1 VKVGKKM
8 IETLGS
14 VAVIG
19 GGIAGIQASL
29 DLADQGFLVY
39 LIENNPSIGGR
50 MVQLDKTFPTLD
62 CAMCILGPKLVDVQR
77 HPNINLLS
85 YCEPLSLS
93 GSAGNFTLK
102 YLKKARYVDEI
113 KCTGCGVCEE
123 KCPYWVYDD
132 FNAGLTRKDKKGRDK
147 PGRKTIS
154 IPFPQAVPK
163 VAYIHAEAC
172 RYIQKGKCGVC
183 QKNCGPEAI
192 DYDQK
197 DEEQEIRIGA
207 VIVATGFDP
216 FAAEEISSL
225 HFGEFPNVVTTLQF
239 ERLLNASGPTEGEVI
254 RPSDQKH
261 PKKIAFLQCVGSRN
275 PVINKDY
282 CSAACCMY
290 AVKEAIMAK
299 EHDLTVEAYVFYM
312 DIRAF
317 GKGFE
322 EFYQRAINEFNI
334 HFIKSRVSEIRENP
348 ENHNLIVK
356 YEDFMG
362 TPAVTSEE
370 MDMVVLSTG
379 LDPSSH
385 TDFLTNCLSLTL
397 DQYGFV
403 TTDPVRPLE
412 TNQPGVFVCGVAS
425 GPKDIPDTVAQASGA
440 AAKASILLKT
450 ARGTQIEEVKLPRPI
465 KIDPSDDPRIG
476 VLICHCGHNIA
487 SVIDCKGV
495 ADYAKTFPNVVFSTD
510 QLYACAADTQDVIK
524 EAIKEHKLNRVI
536 VASCTPRTH
545 EPLFRSTLQEAGLNE
560 FLFELVNLREHVS
573 WVHPHE
579 QDKANEKAKDLIR
592 GAIARTCRLEPL
604 LKEKIPII
612 QKALVIGGG
621 CAGMTSALD
630 LSKAGYPVYL
640 IEKEDQLGGE
650 LLKIP
655 ELHNGLKGKE
665 IVMELEKEIIY
676 DPNIT
681 VFTGT
686 HLEDLSGSVG
696 NFKGT
701 VNGQQIEFGGVV
713 LATGAEPFVPT
724 GYYDYGSNPSIIT
737 QREFEEQFDDLDP
750 QTVVMIQCVG
760 SREKEPPRTYCSRI
774 CCTSAIKNSIRIKER
789 NPNANVFIL
798 YKDIRTYGDL
808 EELYLKTRQLGTI
821 FIRYT
826 DERMPNVQS
835 DGIIEVF
842 DEMLGRT
849 LKINPD
855 LIVLSVPLVP
865 KPNESLSQ
873 MFKVP
878 RGADNFFLEAHIK
891 LRPIDFATDGI
902 FLAGTC
908 HYPKFTSESIFQG
921 SGAAVRVMALL
932 APGYILS
939 EGAIAKVDQLI
950 CRGCGRCEEICPYK
964 AIELEEKTIELE
976 TEKIQTVKAFVNPA
990 VCKGCGNCVVTC
1002 PVSAISIKH
1011 FPDKTIETQVE
1022 SILLKTEQLDVEQP
1036 SLEVP

>member
-1 VKVGKKM
+1 M
-8 IETLGS
+8 IQTLGS

-39 LIENNPSIGGR
+39 LIESNPSIGGR

-93 GSAGNFTLK
+93 GSAGNFSLK

-132 FNAGLTRKDKKGRDK
+132 FNAGLTRKDKKGRER

-172 RYIQKGKCGVC
+172 RYIQDGKCGVC

-192 DYDQK
+192 DYNQK
-197 DEEQEIRIGA
+197 DKEQEIKIGA
-207 VIVATGFDP
+207 VIVTTGFDP

-225 HFGEFPNVVTTLQF
+225 HFREFPNVVTTLQF

-275 PVINKDY
+275 PAINKDY

-290 AVKEAIMAK
+290 AIKEAIMVK
-299 EHDLTVEAYVFYM
+299 EHDPTVEAYVFYM

-322 EFYQRAINEFNI
+322 EFYQRAIKEFDI
-334 HFIKSRVSEIRENP
+334 HFIKSRISELRENP
-348 ENHNLIVK
+348 ENHNLIIK
-356 YEDFMG
+356 YEDFKG
-362 TPAVTSEE
+362 TPTVTPEE

-379 LDPSSH
+379 IDPSSH
-385 TDFLTNCLSLTL
+385 KDFLTNCLNLSL

-403 TTDPVRPLE
+403 KTDPIKPLE
-412 TNQPGVFVCGVAS
+412 TNQPGVFVCGVAA

-440 AAKASILLKT
+440 AAKASILLKNV
-450 ARGTQIEEVKLPRPI
+450 RGTQIEEIKLPQEI
-465 KIDPSDDPRIG
+465 KVDPSDDPRIG
-476 VLICHCGHNIA
+476 ILICHCGHNIA

-495 ADYAKTFPNVVFSTD
+495 AEYAKTFPNVVFSTD

-579 QDKANEKAKDLIR
+579 QEKANLKAKDLIR

-604 LKEKIPII
+604 LKERIPII

-630 LSKAGYPVYL
+630 IARAGYPVYL

-655 ELHNGLKGKE
+655 ELHNGLKGRE
-665 IVMELEKEIIY
+665 IVQELEKQIRSQK
-676 DPNIT
+676 NIT
-681 VFTGT
+681 VFTSSQ
-686 HLEDLSGSVG
+686 LEDLSGSVG

-713 LATGAEPFVPT
+713 LATGAEPFIPT
-724 GYYDYGSNPSIIT
+724 GYYDYGLNPNIIT
-737 QREFEEQFDDLDP
+737 QREFDERFEELDP
-750 QTVVMIQCVG
+750 HTVLMIQCVG
-760 SREKEPPRTYCSRI
+760 SRENEPPRTYCSRI
-774 CCTSAIKNSIRIKER
+774 CCTSAIKNSILIKER

-808 EELYLKTRQLGTI
+808 EELYLKSRQLGTI
-821 FIRYT
+821 YIRYT
-826 DERMPNVQS
+826 DDQKPNILP
-835 DGIIEVF
+835 DGIVEIF
-842 DEMLGRT
+842 DEMLDGT
-849 LKINPD
+849 LRIRPD
-855 LIVLSVPLVP
+855 LIILSVPLVP

-878 RGADNFFLEAHIK
+878 RGADNFFLEAHVK

-902 FLAGTC
+902 FLAGTG

-932 APGYILS
+932 APGYLLS
-939 EGAIAKVDQLI
+939 EGAIAKVDQSV

-976 TEKIQTVKAFVNPA
+976 TVTIQTIKAFVNPA
-990 VCKGCGNCVVTC
+990 VCKGCGSCVVTC
-1002 PVSAISIKH
+1002 PVSAITIKH
-1011 FPDKTIETQVE
+1011 FPNKTIETQVE
-1022 SILLKTEQLDVEQP
+1022 SILLKAEQLDTDQP
-1036 SLEVP
+1036 TIEVP

>member
-1 VKVGKKM
+1 
-8 IETLGS
+8 
-14 VAVIG
+14 
-19 GGIAGIQASL
+19 
-29 DLADQGFLVY
+29 
-39 LIENNPSIGGR
+39 
-50 MVQLDKTFPTLD
+50 
-62 CAMCILGPKLVDVQR
+62 
-77 HPNINLLS
+77 
-85 YCEPLSLS
+85 
-93 GSAGNFTLK
+93 
-102 YLKKARYVDEI
+102 
-113 KCTGCGVCEE
+113 
-123 KCPYWVYDD
+123 
-132 FNAGLTRKDKKGRDK
+132 
-147 PGRKTIS
+147 
-154 IPFPQAVPK
+154 
-163 VAYIHAEAC
+163 
-172 RYIQKGKCGVC
+172 
-183 QKNCGPEAI
+183 
-192 DYDQK
+192 
-197 DEEQEIRIGA
+197 
-207 VIVATGFDP
+207 
-216 FAAEEISSL
+216 
-225 HFGEFPNVVTTLQF
+225 
-239 ERLLNASGPTEGEVI
+239 
-254 RPSDQKH
+254 
-261 PKKIAFLQCVGSRN
+261 
-275 PVINKDY
+275 
-282 CSAACCMY
+282 
-290 AVKEAIMAK
+290 MAK
-299 EHDLTVEAYVFYM
+299 EHDPNVEAYVFYM

-322 EFYQRAINEFNI
+322 EFYQRAINDFNI

-356 YEDFMG
+356 FEDFMG

-385 TDFLTNCLSLTL
+385 TDFLTNCLNLTL

-403 TTDPVRPLE
+403 ITDPMRPLE

-440 AAKASILLKT
+440 AAKASILLKNV
-450 ARGTQIEEVKLPRPI
+450 RGTQIEEVKLPRPL
-465 KIDPSDDPRIG
+465 KVDPSDDPRIG

-487 SVIDCKGV
+487 SVIDCKGI
-495 ADYAKTFPNVVFSTD
+495 AEYAKTFNNVVFSTD

-536 VASCTPRTH
+536 VAACTPRTH

-560 FLFELVNLREHVS
+560 FLFELVSFREHIS
-573 WVHPHE
+573 WVHQQE

-604 LKEKIPII
+604 LKEKIPLI

-640 IEKEDQLGGE
+640 IEKEDHLGGE

-665 IVMELEKEIIY
+665 IIEELNKEIAN
-676 DPNIT
+676 DSNIT

-686 HLEDLSGSVG
+686 QLEDLSGSVG

-701 VNGQQIEFGGVV
+701 VKEQQIEFGGVI
-713 LATGAEPFVPT
+713 LATGAEPFVPA
-724 GYYDYGSNPSIIT
+724 GYYNYGSNPKIIT
-737 QREFEEQFDDLDP
+737 QREYEERFDELNP

-760 SREKEPPRTYCSRI
+760 SRENEPPRTYCSRI
-774 CCTSAIKNSIRIKER
+774 CCTGAIKNSIRIKER

-821 FIRYT
+821 FVRYN
-826 DERMPNVQS
+826 DERTPNVHI
-835 DGIIEVF
+835 DGIVEVF
-842 DEMLGRT
+842 DEMLGGT
-849 LKINPD
+849 LRINPD
-855 LIVLSVPLVP
+855 LIILSVPLVP
-865 KPNESLSQ
+865 KPNEKLSQ

-878 RGADNFFLEAHIK
+878 RGADEFFLEAHVK

-908 HYPKFTSESIFQG
+908 HYPKFTAESIFQG

-939 EGAIAKVDQLI
+939 EGAIAEVDQSI

-964 AIELEEKTIELE
+964 AIELEEKTIKLE
-976 TEKIQTVKAFVNPA
+976 IEAIQTIKASVNPA
-990 VCKGCGNCVVTC
+990 VCKGCGSCVVTC
-1002 PVSAISIKH
+1002 PVSAITIKH

-1022 SILLKTEQLDVEQP
+1022 SILFKTEQLDVERT
-1036 SLEVP
+1036 SMEVP

>member
-1 VKVGKKM
+1 M
-8 IETLGS
+8 IEKIGS

-29 DLADQGFLVY
+29 DLANQGFLVH
-39 LIENNPSIGGR
+39 LIERNPSIGGR

-77 HPNINLLS
+77 HPNIKLLT
-85 YCEPLSLS
+85 YCEPSSLS
-93 GSAGNFTLK
+93 GSIGNFSLK
-102 YLKKARYVDEI
+102 YIKKARYVDAL

-123 KCPYWVYDD
+123 KCPYWIHDD
-132 FNAGLTRKDKKGRDK
+132 FNAGLTRKDKRGRDK
-147 PGRKTIS
+147 PARKIIS

-163 VAYIHAEAC
+163 LAYIQAETC
-172 RYIQKGKCGVC
+172 RYIQKGKCGIC
-183 QKNCGPEAI
+183 QKNCDPGAI
-192 DYDQK
+192 DYNQK
-197 DEEQEIRIGA
+197 DEEIEIQIGA

-216 FAAEEISSL
+216 FSAEKISSL
-225 HFGEFPNVVTTLQF
+225 HFREFPNVVTTLQF

-254 RPSDQKH
+254 RPSDQRN

-275 PVINKDY
+275 PSIDRNY
-282 CSAACCMY
+282 CSAACCMF
-290 AVKEAIMAK
+290 AIKEAIMAK
-299 EHDLTVEAYVFYM
+299 EHDPSVEVYVFYI

-322 EFYQRAINEFNI
+322 EFYQRAIKEFKIN
-334 HFIKSRVSEIRENP
+334 FIKSRVSEIRENP
-348 ENHNLIVK
+348 KNNNLILK
-356 YEDFMG
+356 YEDFEG
-362 TPAVTSEE
+362 IQSVTSKE
-370 MDMVVLSTG
+370 MDMVILSTG

-385 TDFLTNCLSLTL
+385 RDFLENCLNLNL

-403 TTDPVRPLE
+403 ITDPLKPLE
-412 TNQPGVFVCGVAS
+412 TNRPGVYVCGVSS

-440 AAKASILLKT
+440 AAKAAILLKDV
-450 ARGTQIEEVKLPRPI
+450 RNTQIEEIKLPRPI
-465 KIDPSDDPRIG
+465 KVNLTDESRIG

-487 SVIDCKGV
+487 SVIDCKEV
-495 ADYAKTFPNVVFSTD
+495 AEYAKTFPNVVYASD
-510 QLYACAADTQDVIK
+510 PMYACAADTQEVLK
-524 EAIKEHKLNRVI
+524 EAIKEHKLNRII

-545 EPLFRSTLQEAGLNE
+545 EPLFRSTLKEVGLNE
-560 FLFELVNLREHVS
+560 FLFDLVNLREHVS

-579 QDKANEKAKDLIR
+579 REDANEKAKDLVR

-604 LKEKIPII
+604 LKEKIPLI

-630 LSKAGYPVYL
+630 ISKAGYPVYL

-655 ELHNGLKGKE
+655 VLHNGMKGIE
-665 IVMELEKEIIY
+665 IVEELKKKVLN

-681 VFTGT
+681 LFTGAE
-686 HLEDLSGSVG
+686 LADLSGSVG

-701 VNGQQIEFGGVV
+701 VNGQKIEFGGVI
-713 LATGAEPFVPT
+713 LATGAESFIPS
-724 GYYDYGSNPSIIT
+724 GYYNYGKKSNIIT
-737 QREFEEQFDDLDP
+737 QKELEEHFDELDP
-750 QTVVMIQCVG
+750 KTVVMIQCVG
-760 SREKEPPRTYCSRI
+760 SRESEPPRTYCSRI
-774 CCTSAIKNSIRIKER
+774 CCTGAIKNSIRLKER
-789 NPNANVFIL
+789 NPDVNVFIL

-808 EELYLKTRQLGTI
+808 EDYYLKTRQLGTI

-826 DERMPNVQS
+826 DERKPDVK
-835 DGIIEVF
+835 IEGTVEIF

-849 LKINPD
+849 LRINPD

-865 KPNESLSQ
+865 KPNEKLSQ

-878 RGADNFFLEAHIK
+878 RGSDQFFLEAHIK

-902 FLAGTC
+902 FLAGTG
-908 HYPKFTSESIFQG
+908 HYPKFTSESIYQA

-932 APGYILS
+932 APGYLLS
-939 EGAIAKVDQLI
+939 EGAIAEIDQDI

-964 AIELEEKTIELE
+964 AIELEVKAIKLE
-976 TEKIQTVKAFVNPA
+976 TETIKTVKAYVNPG
-990 VCKGCGNCVVTC
+990 VCKGCGSCLVTC
-1002 PVSAISIKH
+1002 PVTAITVKH
-1011 FPDKTIETQVE
+1011 FPDKTIEAQVE
-1022 SILLKTEQLDVEQP
+1022 SILLKTEQLDIKQTP
-1036 SLEVP
+1036 